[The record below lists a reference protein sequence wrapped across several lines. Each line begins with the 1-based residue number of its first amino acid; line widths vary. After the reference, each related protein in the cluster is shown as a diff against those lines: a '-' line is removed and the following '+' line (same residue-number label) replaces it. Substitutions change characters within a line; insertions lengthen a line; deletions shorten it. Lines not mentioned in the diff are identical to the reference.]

1 MESKEIII
9 TYETLFDLL
18 KREKDRVELQKLEP
32 EFFANVLSYL
42 REKRQFAQQQSQG
55 SYDEAMKANREIDNI
70 RKIIKEFYDRREKKL
85 VLIALDQSR
94 TKSNLV
100 DYSHMLKDERD
111 FFDQI
116 TGLLDAFRD
125 GILGNI
131 LNERLPAV
139 HTSLEAKR
147 QEQHPL
153 PSPPSFPLSPG
164 QSAQTGEESQ
174 DASDGGTKQAEGSQ
188 KPTALL
194 RFLHPVPKFVGPELD
209 EYGPFAEDDI
219 ASLPREVA
227 EVLLSKGRVEEIH
240 EE

>member
-1 MESKEIII
+1 MII

-18 KREKDRVELQKLEP
+18 KREKDRIELQALGP
-32 EFFANVLSYL
+32 DFFASVLSYL
-42 REKRQFAQQQSQG
+42 REKKQFAMQQPSS
-55 SYDEAMKANREIDNI
+55 SYDEMMKSQREMDNI
-70 RKIIKEFYDRREKKL
+70 RKLIKEFYDRREKKI

-100 DYSHMLKDERD
+100 DLSHLLKDERD
-111 FFDQI
+111 LFDQI
-116 TGLLDAFRD
+116 TQLLDAFRD

-131 LNERLPAV
+131 LNERMPAV
-139 HTSLEAKR
+139 HTSLEVKHREAQSHSLQKIASLSSL
-147 QEQHPL
+147 QE
-153 PSPPSFPLSPG
+153 PSP
-164 QSAQTGEESQ
+164 
-174 DASDGGTKQAEGSQ
+174 AEGKNGDSFTSGSGDSSPSGQ
-188 KPTALL
+188 KPTALV

-227 EVLLSKGRVEEIH
+227 EVLLGKGRAEEIN